1 MKRTEIPLRSTGT
14 PRLASL
20 LFVASLVP
28 ALAQADEQKGAS
40 APQAFAMPV
49 EATEVRIAPLE
60 KTLEAVG
67 TLQAN
72 ESIAIRPEVEG
83 RITNVLFSEGESVK
97 KGEVLVKLDD
107 SIYRAELAQ
116 SEARMQLSKS
126 NSARISSLRAKGLSS
141 SHEVDQA
148 QSELAV
154 NHAAVNLART
164 RLEKMVIKAPFSGV
178 VGLRVVSTGDYLSR
192 GQDIVNLLDLDPI
205 KVNFRIPEIFLTQ
218 IRVGQKL
225 TMSVDAVPDKTYT
238 GEVYAIDP
246 QVDVNGRSLV
256 LRARV
261 PNPDFKLRAGLF
273 ARVDLILEHKASALL
288 IPEEAIIPQ
297 GRRKF
302 VYTIVEG
309 KAVRT
314 EITTGIRKG
323 KEVEVVTGLA
333 QGDTVITAGQMKVQD
348 GAAVQPLPSPEKQ
361 VQGG

>member
-1 MKRTEIPLRSTGT
+1 MPRRTPEIT
-14 PRLASL
+14 RLALL
-20 LFVASLVP
+20 LFAVSIAP
-28 ALAQADEQKGAS
+28 AMSRAAEQEGGG

-49 EATEVRIAPLE
+49 EAAEVRIAPLE

-72 ESIAIRPEVEG
+72 ESVAIRPEVEG
-83 RITNVLFSEGESVK
+83 RITDVLFSEGESIE
-97 KGEVLVKLDD
+97 KGAVLVKLDD

-126 NSARISSLRAKGLSS
+126 NSARISSLRSRGLSS
-141 SHEVDQA
+141 SQEVDQA

-178 VGLRVVSTGDYLSR
+178 VGLRKVSTGDYLSS

-218 IRVGQKL
+218 IQVGQKL
-225 TMSVDAVPDKTYT
+225 TMQVDAVPGETYT

-273 ARVDLILEHKASALL
+273 ARVDLILEHKTAAMLV
-288 IPEEAIIPQ
+288 PEEAIIPQ

-302 VYTIVEG
+302 VYKIVDG
-309 KAVRT
+309 KAART

-333 QGDTVITAGQMKVQD
+333 KGDTVITAGQMKVQD
-348 GAAVQPLPSPEKQ
+348 GAAVQPLPA
-361 VQGG
+361 QGS